1 MPRVRS
7 VSAKTR
13 IRHRFERTLV
23 WLKYLS
29 PAILTLISWFCCLV
43 KCVRFR
49 DGATLYSLQS
59 VNDMAVESMNGV
71 AAFDPAADDSYT
83 ELLANALESATGTYI
98 WAFVISAV
106 ISVYMLAFAV
116 AALSGDSMS
125 VQTNRAKLW
134 FKTFFP
140 SKALLI
146 PALILP
152 VYPAFMHYVIRYLFY
167 KYYVMNDLE
176 VIAARFDPAV
186 AVTIL
191 AGIFLA
197 VFFIAIPFERRH
209 RMDPFKRYDKE
220 DEF

>member
-29 PAILTLISWFCCLV
+29 PAILTLVSWFCCLV

-59 VNDMAVESMNGV
+59 VNDMAVQSMNGV

-83 ELLANALESATGTYI
+83 ELLANALDTATGFYI
-98 WAFVISAV
+98 CAFVISAV
-106 ISVYMLAFAV
+106 ISVYMLIFAI
-116 AALSGDSMS
+116 ATLPGDPMS
-125 VQTNRAKLW
+125 VSTNRAKLW
-134 FKTFFP
+134 LKTFFP
-140 SKALLI
+140 SKVLLI

-152 VYPAFMHYVIRYLFY
+152 VYPAFMHYVIRYLLY

-176 VIAARFDPAV
+176 VIAARFDPAI
-186 AVTIL
+186 AVTVL